1 MPSFQR
7 EDNDR
12 CENAHY
18 ILLINLTMRAR
29 RSRLTRVASVERAYV
44 QGRGCGNEKEREREE
59 RGSAKEE
66 EDARRF
72 PFARKT
78 PSPSLFQCRLGSD
91 SEVTTVLHAHSN
103 VLTA

>member
-1 MPSFQR
+1 MHEMPSFQR

-44 QGRGCGNEKEREREE
+44 QGRGCGNEREREE
-59 RGSAKEE
+59 RGSEKCGREE
-66 EDARRF
+66 GGGGRR
-72 PFARKT
+72 
-78 PSPSLFQCRLGSD
+78 
-91 SEVTTVLHAHSN
+91 SEVPFCS
-103 VLTA
+103 